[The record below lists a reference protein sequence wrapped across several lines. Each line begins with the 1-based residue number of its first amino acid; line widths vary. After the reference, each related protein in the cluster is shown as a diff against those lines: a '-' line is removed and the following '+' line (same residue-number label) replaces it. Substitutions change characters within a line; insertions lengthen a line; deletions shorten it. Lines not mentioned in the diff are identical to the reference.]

1 MRQKHPSKWHPN
13 HIQLE
18 EVLSFSDVFLF
29 SVRQWFSVLG
39 TQHYLAQN
47 RLGGGIAASL
57 AIWILYI
64 YIMIYLGFRASP
76 ISYKQH
82 EPKREQFH
90 PVHATSPRLFFCIA
104 SPVSLEILVGI
115 AELLVNHKP
124 HSVQCLANQLD
135 RLVIFEHP
143 ISSRGILILS
153 HHWTG
158 MYIPMAKI
166 IIGIPMM
173 IIKSKISWWNHLLEE
188 KRSRSPVGSSSW
200 ILILSQRSSNGP
212 SLKPTKEK
220 DLTGPMRKI
229 IQSRE
234 STWGLRKDKLT
245 YYVINTH
252 VQIHKILLN

>member
-57 AIWILYI
+57 AIWILYIYI

-135 RLVIFEHP
+135 RLVVFEHP

-158 MYIPMAKI
+158 M
-166 IIGIPMM
+166 
-173 IIKSKISWWNHLLEE
+173 SH
-188 KRSRSPVGSSSW
+188 
-200 ILILSQRSSNGP
+200 SNGQNHHRN
-212 SLKPTKEK
+212 SN
-220 DLTGPMRKI
+220 D
-229 IQSRE
+229 
-234 STWGLRKDKLT
+234 D
-245 YYVINTH
+245 N
-252 VQIHKILLN
+252 